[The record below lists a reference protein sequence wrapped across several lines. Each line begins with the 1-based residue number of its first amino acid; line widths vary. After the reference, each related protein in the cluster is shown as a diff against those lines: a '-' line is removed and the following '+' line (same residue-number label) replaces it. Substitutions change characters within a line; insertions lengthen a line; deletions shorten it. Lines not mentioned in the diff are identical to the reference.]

1 MGQGLGIIQR
11 GGIVVDRFDQLDQ
24 VIANNELQVV
34 FQPLVDLRDRSL
46 FAYESLAR
54 TTSSH
59 FAGPPE
65 LFDVAV
71 ECGRAGELGR
81 VLRGLATKQCTETP
95 LFLNV
100 HPDEF
105 GDGWLMQSD
114 DPIFFHG
121 HQIYL
126 EITESVPLKYN
137 EMCHSILKEIRS
149 RGVKL
154 AVDDLGSGYSNLKYI
169 SDLRPDVVKLD
180 RGLIEGLTKGTRLY
194 RLVTA
199 IVNLCVDMGAKVV
212 AEGIETA
219 GELHAVIDAGCHYG
233 QGFALARPAAPPPEP
248 VWPAGVQ

>member
-1 MGQGLGIIQR
+1 MEE
-11 GGIVVDRFDQLDQ
+11 RFEQLDN
-24 VIANNELQVV
+24 VIANKELAVV
-34 FQPLVDLRDRSL
+34 FQPLIDLRTREL

-54 TTSSH
+54 TTSPH
-59 FAGPPE
+59 FSGPPE

-71 ECGRAGELGR
+71 KAGRAGELGR
-81 VLRGLATKQCTETP
+81 MLRNIAIEECKDYP

-105 GDGWLMQSD
+105 GDGWLTQAD
-114 DPIFFHG
+114 DPIFFHQ

-137 EMCHSILKEIRS
+137 EMCHSILQEIRS

-169 SDLRPDVVKLD
+169 SDLKPDVVKLD

-199 IVNLCVDMGAKVV
+199 IVNLCVDMGALVV

-219 GELHAVIDAGCHYG
+219 GELHAAIDSGAHFG
-233 QGFALARPAAPPPEP
+233 QGFILARPASPPPEP
-248 VWPAGVQ
+248 TWPAGVE